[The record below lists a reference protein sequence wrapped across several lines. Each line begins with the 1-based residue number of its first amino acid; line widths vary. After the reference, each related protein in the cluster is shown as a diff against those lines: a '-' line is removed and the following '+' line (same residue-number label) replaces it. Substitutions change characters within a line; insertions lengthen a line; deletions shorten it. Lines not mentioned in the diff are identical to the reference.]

1 MTNLIK
7 GASKDCIAFMHIWAK
22 IKSGEYKCGDV
33 TDTRP
38 EDIPSEVAA
47 EMSGYVEPA
56 LLGLYCRP
64 VGVLVGKQGE
74 YTFIDK
80 KFVPA
85 MYLFA
90 ENKFRL
96 DGLTVATELNGKT
109 FSELS
114 PLLQGRIEDYKVE
127 MRLLSNSDTD
137 QIALFRR
144 AL

>member
-7 GASKDCIAFMHIWAK
+7 GARKDCIAFMRIWPK

-33 TDTRP
+33 TDTRQ
-38 EDIPSEVAA
+38 EDIPPEVAA

-64 VGVLVGKQGE
+64 VGVLVGNHGE

-127 MRLLSNSDTD
+127 MRLLFNTD
-137 QIALFRR
+137 PAQIELFKKT
-144 AL
+144 L